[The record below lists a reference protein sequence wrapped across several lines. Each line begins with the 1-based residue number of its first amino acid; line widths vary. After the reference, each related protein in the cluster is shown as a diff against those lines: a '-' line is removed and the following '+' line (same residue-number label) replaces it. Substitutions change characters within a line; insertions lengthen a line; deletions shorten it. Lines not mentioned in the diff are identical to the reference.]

1 MRPAHG
7 TLHALRTAFLAG
19 ASTGLAYGGH
29 NLWAPDP
36 ASTGGFLAA
45 TAFLFPVL
53 LFFTRRM
60 RGMGDI
66 FAVLAASQAG
76 IHLIL
81 QGSGSPDHDFLRHGT
96 DHSGHSVLAHVLGL
110 APGMLFAHLWAALLA
125 AALLAHGEA
134 ALWALASLLTRWLP
148 HGPGPRVPVVPRPI
162 ARPLS
167 PDVPLSTVDLS
178 THGPRGPPAS
188 AAPRRTGPHPC
199 DPAVNRT

>member
-29 NLWAPDP
+29 NLWAPYP
-36 ASTGGFLAA
+36 ASIGGFLAA
-45 TAFLFPVL
+45 TAFLFPIL

-66 FAVLAASQAG
+66 FAVLATSQVG

-81 QGSGSPDHDFLRHGT
+81 QGSGGPDHDLLHHGAG
-96 DHSGHSVLAHVLGL
+96 HSGHGVLAHVLGF
-110 APGMLFAHLWAALLA
+110 APGMLFPHLWAALLA

-134 ALWALASLLTRWLP
+134 ALWTLASLLTRWLP
-148 HGPGPRVPVVPRPI
+148 HGPIPQVPVVARPI
-162 ARPLS
+162 ARPLP
-167 PDVPLSTVDLS
+167 PDIPLSTVDLS

-188 AAPRRTGPHPC
+188 AAPCRTGPHPR

>member
-7 TLHALRTAFLAG
+7 TLHLLRTAFLAG
-19 ASTGLAYGGH
+19 ASTGIAYGGH
-29 NLWAPDP
+29 NLWAPEP

-53 LFFTRRM
+53 LFFTRSL

-66 FAVLAASQAG
+66 FAVLAASQTG

-81 QGSGSPDHDFLRHGT
+81 QSSGGPDHGLLLHGAQ
-96 DHSGHSVLAHVLGL
+96 HSGHGLLAHVLGF
-110 APGMLFAHLWAALLA
+110 APGMLIAHLWAALLA

-148 HGPGPRVPVVPRPI
+148 RGPRPRVPVVPRPV
-162 ARPLS
+162 ALPLS
-167 PDVPLSTVDLS
+167 PGLPPSPVDLS
-178 THGPRGPPAS
+178 THGPRGPP
-188 AAPRRTGPHPC
+188 GQVLPC
-199 DPAVNRT
+199 AEPDPAHAVRP